1 MDFVNSQFPEL
12 SHVNEDMDLDQL
24 DFEVLPWLMNFCEFN
39 KDPDRSEI
47 FVVEVDPKDCLHD
60 HDYANMR
67 RSINSNET
75 NNNDYDNKD
84 KRCIE
89 SNQRKKQFQCDVCFK
104 NLSTKRNLKVHKRIH
119 TGEKPHECEFCK
131 KHFTRSGDL
140 AIHGRTQTGEKPYAC
155 EFCGKRFTQSSNL
168 NQHRRIHTGE
178 KPYDCKLCEKR
189 FTYSSYLKK
198 HIKKQHKKVEYK
210 TF

>member
-1 MDFVNSQFPEL
+1 MNFKKSGLKMSLLHLPKLNCDV
-12 SHVNEDMDLDQL
+12 DLDEL
-24 DFEVLPWLMNFCEFN
+24 DFEVLPWTLRNFGEFN
-39 KDPDRSEI
+39 IYEDPDR
-47 FVVEVDPKDCLHD
+47 
-60 HDYANMR
+60 DYANL
-67 RSINSNET
+67 RSSVNSNET
-75 NNNDYDNKD
+75 NNNNCENKY
-84 KRCIE
+84 KSCIE

-140 AIHGRTQTGEKPYAC
+140 AIHGRTHTGEKPYAC

-168 NQHRRIHTGE
+168 NQHRRIHT
-178 KPYDCKLCEKR
+178 DCRLCEKR

-210 TF
+210 KF